1 MLSPSDFNNAVPQF
15 TNGNY
20 ASNPLNPQYIAEPS
34 STDYNRGVEPL
45 TTLPA
50 QWWNWFLNKF
60 TSRFNKVNIYVKN
73 IFNELSQL
81 LSLSGITPDGTE
93 GTPTTGQL
101 NTMFS
106 CCYPNYVKTTL
117 GLGTAST
124 VNTGTASGCVPIIG
138 CVMGTTDNNIVVT
151 DTTGKL
157 KPSGTVLGTAAGCDA
172 SCFRPS
178 TWTPTTV
185 TNACNVWKC
194 MATAN
199 TNRQLLL
206 GEASESNSCGMVYV
220 GNSCKATF
228 NPGTGVLTA
237 PTFCGSLSGTATS
250 ATCVV
255 KTVSGASQAGV
266 IYFCTNCTNAS
277 CASTARTTCI
287 CGANGFYYGNVCGC
301 LCGLATRAG
310 YTTCLYNRPGS
321 VASAKCDVFLYVGC
335 TNASCSPTNYAAC
348 LCGANG
354 LFYANGAVFSHASYA
369 CALTVVR
376 DCASGAPGICFKRQT
391 TGWGS
396 IAFCASNTV
405 GRYTADGATFYKFID
420 SSMVGTASALN
431 TGTAAGCIPTI
442 GSALGTTANKIVLTT
457 ASGTLQPSSNVIG
470 SAAYCAASCFL
481 TSTGC
486 AADSAKLGG
495 YTPSNLCV
503 ACSGNATFAE
513 LGRCAVCGYSLRCI
527 SVTGIKNR
535 SQLCEAFFCGE
546 SKTCGSFTTCNYTV
560 CFKVPTLHITCSNN
574 STVICYHEEG
584 FQYGYSMTCTCSIDY
599 GRACFDSCCMKWI
612 RFI

>member
-60 TSRFNKVNIYVKN
+60 TSRFNKINVYVKN

-81 LSLSGITPDGTE
+81 LSLAEMTPDGTE

-124 VNTGTASGCVPIIG
+124 VNTGTASGCIPTIG

-287 CGANGFYYGNVCGC
+287 CGANGYYYGNICGNVCGLASRANYSTCLYNRQTGASKVSNVLFYTSCTNASCTATNYASCICGANGYYYGNICGC
-301 LCGLATRAG
+301 LCGCAQD
-310 YTTCLYNRPGS
+310 S
-321 VASAKCDVFLYVGC
+321 
-335 TNASCSPTNYAAC
+335 AC
-348 LCGANG
+348 LTGKAPSALC
-354 LFYANGAVFSHASYA
+354 VA
-369 CALTVVR
+369 CAGK
-376 DCASGAPGICFKRQT
+376 DGSGCAF
-391 TGWGS
+391 
-396 IAFCASNTV
+396 
-405 GRYTADGATFYKFID
+405 
-420 SSMVGTASALN
+420 
-431 TGTAAGCIPTI
+431 GTAARYACG
-442 GSALGTTANKIVLTT
+442 
-457 ASGTLQPSSNVIG
+457 
-470 SAAYCAASCFL
+470 CFL
-481 TSTGC
+481 SATGC
-486 AADSAKLGG
+486 ASDSAKLAG

-503 ACSGNATFAE
+503 GCADRAKSTTCAYQLVYSGTYSGCASTSFSETNVCICNFASSYQSLCVINNDVFLPVLVAWWHCVNACCYNGACLLAPNQFVNLGCYWGCCANNAT
-513 LGRCAVCGYSLRCI
+513 YKKI
-527 SVTGIKNR
+527 QI
-535 SQLCEAFFCGE
+535 
-546 SKTCGSFTTCNYTV
+546 
-560 CFKVPTLHITCSNN
+560 
-574 STVICYHEEG
+574 
-584 FQYGYSMTCTCSIDY
+584 
-599 GRACFDSCCMKWI
+599 W
-612 RFI
+612 RFV